1 MSSSHPTVST
11 DQLVDEL
18 TARLRRVDLVAWTRI
33 VAWAEESD
41 LSLED
46 LRLLL
51 ALAAA
56 DGARSAGELTE
67 LTGLSLDAV
76 YRAIHRF
83 HGRGYTREERRRHSL
98 TDAGHELVAA
108 LDAAHRA
115 GIEAYVAELSP
126 EERRQIEV
134 ALGLG

>member
-1 MSSSHPTVST
+1 MSSHPST
-11 DQLVDEL
+11 STKRLVEEL
-18 TARLRRVDLVAWTRI
+18 MARLRRVDLVGWTRI
-33 VAWAEESD
+33 VAWANESE

-56 DGARSAGELTE
+56 DGARSASELAE
-67 LTGLSLDAV
+67 LAGLPLDAV
-76 YRAIHRF
+76 YPAIHRF

-108 LDAAHRA
+108 FDAAHRA
-115 GIEAYVAELSP
+115 GVEAYVAQLSP
-126 EERRQIEV
+126 EERREIES